1 MGIKGISRFSRL
13 GAPLLGAALL
23 VAGTATSSVAVA
35 QEDSDLGR
43 MEQQGKEIAFDRQKG
58 NCLAC
63 HEMPDGDLP
72 GNLGPSLIGVADRL
86 SKERIRNQIMD
97 PEEFNTVTSMPPF
110 GEHEI
115 LTEEEVDKVVAY
127 LMTLKY

>member
-13 GAPLLGAALL
+13 GAPILGAALL
-23 VAGTATSSVAVA
+23 VVGTATSSVAIA
-35 QEDSDLGR
+35 QDDSELGR
-43 MEQQGKEIAFDRQKG
+43 MEQQGKDIAFNRTKG

-86 SKERIRNQIMD
+86 SKERIRNQIWD

-110 GEHEI
+110 GEHKI
-115 LTEEEVDKVVAY
+115 LTEEEVNKVVAY